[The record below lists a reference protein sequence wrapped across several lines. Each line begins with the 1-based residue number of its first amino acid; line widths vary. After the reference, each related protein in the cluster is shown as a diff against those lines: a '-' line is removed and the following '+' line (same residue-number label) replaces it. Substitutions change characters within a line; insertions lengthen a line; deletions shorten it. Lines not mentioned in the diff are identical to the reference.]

1 MRLLTGV
8 EVVNGGSEQHGLS
21 DLPFWNRELNEGCR
35 LTGIA
40 GSDNHSQYGVTGSD
54 ALIVG

>member
-1 MRLLTGV
+1 M
-8 EVVNGGSEQHGLS
+8 NGGSEQHGLS